1 MIENLIVINNRLIK
15 EYENNEE
22 KQKRHLLIKKILE
35 TKNIFYKMKIEMA
48 YSILRDLKIK
58 EENIKSVYM
67 NLIDAKNI

>member
-35 TKNIFYKMKIEMA
+35 TKNSFYKMKIEMA